1 MAQVFARM
9 KLEGVD
15 ELQKAMKLLPPSVAK
30 KHMRRAIRRGI
41 VLVRDHIKSN
51 APIRSAASKR
61 GVRRKQKAVKPG
73 RLRRLVRVK
82 SRRGKRGYLKV
93 SLIYPT
99 EGTSDNPK
107 NAFYWRF
114 VVDGFRHTSGV
125 IIPGND
131 YIQRAVDQRFTTIV
145 RQVITETNQGVK
157 EALSQAGVKKA

>member
-9 KLEGVD
+9 KLEGVE
-15 ELQKAMKLLPPSVAK
+15 ELQKAMRLLPPSVGK

-41 VLVRDHIKSN
+41 VLVRDTIKAT

-82 SRRGKRGYLKV
+82 ARRGKRGYLKV
-93 SLIYPT
+93 SLLYPT

-107 NAFYWRF
+107 NAFYHRF
-114 VVDGFRHTSGV
+114 VRDGFRHTSGV
-125 IIPGND
+125 IIAGND
-131 YIQRAVDQRFTTIV
+131 YVQKAVDQKFITIV
-145 RQVITETNQGVK
+145 QTVIREANQGVK
-157 EALSQAGVKKA
+157 EALAQAGVKKA